1 MGIDG
6 GYTAGGTDFV
16 DIGYIE
22 ETLPIP
28 ETKHHEVHFTGL
40 YDALLHPAPEGKHP
54 ECRLLYIVG
63 CNLLNQNLNLNK
75 GRKAFQKVDFVVTH
89 ELFLT
94 PTARFADIVLP
105 VSNFMEREDIGQPFI
120 GGPYCIHMHK
130 ILDPL
135 EGVKSDFDIFSE
147 IARRVGI
154 DHYNDRSDEQW
165 LETFLE
171 SEPGFPHLD
180 TLRQEGV
187 HRFEMKHAHV
197 AFSEQVKDPDENPF
211 PTPSGKIEIFSNR
224 FAEMNNPDIPPIP
237 TYMPSWEGA
246 DDPLTGKFPI
256 QLISPHSK
264 ARANSQFDNIE
275 SIKKLGD
282 DRLWIHSTDA
292 DHRNI
297 KDGDAVHVYNQ
308 RGRMLATAY
317 VTNRIMPGVA
327 SIDQG
332 QWYAP
337 DESGI
342 DKGGC
347 ANILTNDKEAPAGA
361 FPSNTCLVQ
370 IEKCTQ

>member
-6 GYTAGGTDFV
+6 GYAAGGTDFV
-16 DIGYIE
+16 DIGFIE

-28 ETKHHEVHFTGL
+28 ETNHHEVHFAGL
-40 YDALLHPAPEGKHP
+40 YDALLHPASEGKHP

-75 GRKAFQKVDFVVTH
+75 GRKALQKVDFVVTH

-94 PTARFADIVLP
+94 PPTRFADIVLP

-120 GGPYCIHMHK
+120 GGPYCIHMNK

-135 EGVKSDFDIFSE
+135 EGVKSDVDIFSE

-154 DHYNDRSDEQW
+154 DTYNDRSDEQW

-246 DDPLTGKFPI
+246 DDPLTGKFPYS
-256 QLISPHSK
+256 L
-264 ARANSQFDNIE
+264 
-275 SIKKLGD
+275 
-282 DRLWIHSTDA
+282 
-292 DHRNI
+292 
-297 KDGDAVHVYNQ
+297 
-308 RGRMLATAY
+308 
-317 VTNRIMPGVA
+317 
-327 SIDQG
+327 
-332 QWYAP
+332 
-337 DESGI
+337 
-342 DKGGC
+342 
-347 ANILTNDKEAPAGA
+347 
-361 FPSNTCLVQ
+361 
-370 IEKCTQ
+370 